1 MMGDRYVTAYQ
12 RNEPDNGQSQLQL
25 AVYRKTR
32 RFTVFI
38 YRRACGAANKGYRR
52 AAVLVRVGAASR
64 KPLQ

>member
-1 MMGDRYVTAYQ
+1 MNDHYVTAYQ
-12 RNEPDNGQSQLQL
+12 RKEPDTGQ

-32 RFTVFI
+32 WFTVLT

-64 KPLQ
+64 KPLKQV